1 MLDVFFVTF
10 PFFFLVFA
18 GYFAV
23 SKGLLSVS
31 AVPGLNSFV
40 LYFALPCMCFRFG
53 SETSVAKILD
63 PVVFGVY
70 LASALITVFVCIVI
84 TKRGQI
90 GWSDASLGALV
101 AAWPNT
107 GFMGVPMLATLLG
120 TASVG
125 PVMLTM
131 LIDVFVTSTLCVGLS
146 RLDSSGLDSMGRA
159 FRQALSRAA
168 SNPMPWA
175 ILFGI
180 LVSVFDLEL
189 WMPADKTINMLA
201 DAATPAALFT
211 IGAMLAR
218 SKMNS
223 TSRMPASYYLPGVM
237 IKLFIHPLLLWSI
250 GMHARFLGL
259 SIDTFTLTTIV
270 LLGALPS
277 ASNVS
282 LLAERFKAVSGRIA
296 QIILLTT
303 TAAFFTFSVA
313 VAIMT

>member
-23 SKGLLSVS
+23 SKGLLTVS

-63 PVVFGVY
+63 PVVFVVY

-146 RLDSSGLDSMGRA
+146 RWILQGWTAWEELFAR
-159 FRQALSRAA
+159 LSRALRA
-168 SNPMPWA
+168 IPSPGPFCLESWSVSLILNCGCLLTRRSTCLPMPPHRRPC
-175 ILFGI
+175 LR
-180 LVSVFDLEL
+180 LVQC
-189 WMPADKTINMLA
+189 WHGQK
-201 DAATPAALFT
+201 
-211 IGAMLAR
+211 
-218 SKMNS
+218 
-223 TSRMPASYYLPGVM
+223 
-237 IKLFIHPLLLWSI
+237 
-250 GMHARFLGL
+250 
-259 SIDTFTLTTIV
+259 
-270 LLGALPS
+270 
-277 ASNVS
+277 
-282 LLAERFKAVSGRIA
+282 
-296 QIILLTT
+296 
-303 TAAFFTFSVA
+303 
-313 VAIMT
+313 

>member
-1 MLDVFFVTF
+1 
-10 PFFFLVFA
+10 
-18 GYFAV
+18 
-23 SKGLLSVS
+23 
-31 AVPGLNSFV
+31 
-40 LYFALPCMCFRFG
+40 
-53 SETSVAKILD
+53 
-63 PVVFGVY
+63 
-70 LASALITVFVCIVI
+70 
-84 TKRGQI
+84 
-90 GWSDASLGALV
+90 
-101 AAWPNT
+101 
-107 GFMGVPMLATLLG
+107 MLATLLG

-131 LIDVFVTSTLCVGLS
+131 FIDVIVTITLCVGLS
-146 RLDSSGLDSMGRA
+146 RLDSS
-159 FRQALSRAA
+159 
-168 SNPMPWA
+168 
-175 ILFGI
+175 
-180 LVSVFDLEL
+180 
-189 WMPADKTINMLA
+189 
-201 DAATPAALFT
+201 ALFT

-223 TSRMPASYYLPGVM
+223 TSRMLASYYLPVVM

-259 SIDTFTLTTIV
+259 TIDTFTLTTIV

-282 LLAERFKAVSGRIA
+282 LLAKRFRADSGRIA

>member
-23 SKGLLSVS
+23 SKGLLTVS

-53 SETSVAKILD
+53 SETSVTKILD

-131 LIDVFVTSTLCVGLS
+131 LIDVFVPVLYASVCHDWILRGWTAWEEHFVRLS
-146 RLDSSGLDSMGRA
+146 RVLRA
-159 FRQALSRAA
+159 IPCPGPFC
-168 SNPMPWA
+168 
-175 ILFGI
+175 
-180 LVSVFDLEL
+180 LE
-189 WMPADKTINMLA
+189 
-201 DAATPAALFT
+201 
-211 IGAMLAR
+211 
-218 SKMNS
+218 S
-223 TSRMPASYYLPGVM
+223 
-237 IKLFIHPLLLWSI
+237 WS
-250 GMHARFLGL
+250 
-259 SIDTFTLTTIV
+259 
-270 LLGALPS
+270 
-277 ASNVS
+277 VS
-282 LLAERFKAVSGRIA
+282 LILNCGC
-296 QIILLTT
+296 LLTKPST
-303 TAAFFTFSVA
+303 CSLMPPHRRRYLRLVQCWHGQK
-313 VAIMT
+313 

>member
-1 MLDVFFVTF
+1 
-10 PFFFLVFA
+10 
-18 GYFAV
+18 
-23 SKGLLSVS
+23 
-31 AVPGLNSFV
+31 
-40 LYFALPCMCFRFG
+40 MCIRD
-53 SETSVAKILD
+53 S
-63 PVVFGVY
+63 
-70 LASALITVFVCIVI
+70 ITVFVCIVI

-159 FRQALSRAA
+159 FRQALTRSA

-189 WMPADKTINMLA
+189 WMPVDMTINMLA
-201 DAATPAALFT
+201 DAATPTALFT

-223 TSRMPASYYLPGVM
+223 TSPDAGLVLPARCHDKTVYPSFVALVYRN
-237 IKLFIHPLLLWSI
+237 
-250 GMHARFLGL
+250 AC
-259 SIDTFTLTTIV
+259 TFF
-270 LLGALPS
+270 G
-277 ASNVS
+277 
-282 LLAERFKAVSGRIA
+282 
-296 QIILLTT
+296 
-303 TAAFFTFSVA
+303 TFY
-313 VAIMT
+313 

>member
-10 PFFFLVFA
+10 QFFFLVFA

-23 SKGLLSVS
+23 SKGLLTVS

-70 LASALITVFVCIVI
+70 LASALNNVFVCIVI
-84 TKRGQI
+84 TKRVQI

-146 RLDSSGLDSMGRA
+146 
-159 FRQALSRAA
+159 
-168 SNPMPWA
+168 
-175 ILFGI
+175 
-180 LVSVFDLEL
+180 
-189 WMPADKTINMLA
+189 
-201 DAATPAALFT
+201 
-211 IGAMLAR
+211 
-218 SKMNS
+218 
-223 TSRMPASYYLPGVM
+223 
-237 IKLFIHPLLLWSI
+237 
-250 GMHARFLGL
+250 
-259 SIDTFTLTTIV
+259 
-270 LLGALPS
+270 
-277 ASNVS
+277 
-282 LLAERFKAVSGRIA
+282 
-296 QIILLTT
+296 
-303 TAAFFTFSVA
+303 
-313 VAIMT
+313 